1 MKKMRVR
8 EETLGDGVS
17 PDEESCRDMGAVHGL
32 CSPSSGLGF

>member
-1 MKKMRVR
+1 MRVR
-8 EETLGDGVS
+8 DETLGDGVS